1 MVVHLLAMVHH
12 HLMVAHLP
20 TVHLHTIHLPM
31 EVLLISVE
39 EAIPVATRA
48 VAVKDAETKATAVQ
62 ATVETT
68 MVMVEATIKEV
79 ATAAD
84 LTRHVE
90 TV

>member
-39 EAIPVATRA
+39 EAIPVA
-48 VAVKDAETKATAVQ
+48 VKDAETKATAVQ